1 MVEWKPEYE
10 DIKHRLMV
18 VKESERYD
26 ADSKQSTAGFEGA
39 TNITV
44 DSASIILQEKK
55 NRNENDTGEM
65 NRSKYMN
72 KSKQMENASKKKK
85 NREKIYWTNYKQ
97 KTPSKL
103 LYLN

>member
-1 MVEWKPEYE
+1 
-10 DIKHRLMV
+10 MV

-85 NREKIYWTNYKQ
+85 SRENILNKLQAKNSLKIALPQ
-97 KTPSKL
+97 LVLP
-103 LYLN
+103 